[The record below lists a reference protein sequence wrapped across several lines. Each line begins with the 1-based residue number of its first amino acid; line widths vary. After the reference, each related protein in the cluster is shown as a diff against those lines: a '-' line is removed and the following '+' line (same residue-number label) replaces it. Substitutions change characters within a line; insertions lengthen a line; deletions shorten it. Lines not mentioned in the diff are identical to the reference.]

1 MSSPPS
7 LPASQA
13 TQVSPWI
20 VTLDA
25 LEPFRCEAGSQ
36 EPAVLPYLQETHRH
50 TWDVALTAAIKPA
63 GSDTETVVTRSNLQH
78 L

>member
-1 MSSPPS
+1 
-7 LPASQA
+7 
-13 TQVSPWI
+13 

-25 LEPFRCEAGSQ
+25 LQPFMCEANSQ
-36 EPAVLPYLQETHRH
+36 EPPVLPYLRETNRH

-63 GSDTETVVTRSNLQH
+63 GSDTETVVTNSNLKH